1 MSRTTRLIASDI
13 SRGDTLPPLSV
24 DVSATTIVLGAL
36 ASRDYRP
43 MHHDTDFA
51 NNQGVS
57 NIFLNTPNQAAWFE
71 RYLTDWTGPLG
82 RVGRLKFKMRD
93 SVVPGDTMIFNA
105 TVEGVGSDDTG
116 CCWVDLDVELRVED
130 KIVTTCGARIAI
142 PASEDDNP
150 WKRKGDDW
158 RSGL

>member
-1 MSRTTRLIASDI
+1 MSAFANLTASDV
-13 SRGDTLPPLSV
+13 SGGDTLPALSV
-24 DVSATTIVLGAL
+24 EVSATTVVLGAL

-43 MHHDTDFA
+43 MHHDKDFA

-105 TVEGVGSDDTG
+105 TVASVENDDTG
-116 CCWVDLDVELRVED
+116 CCWVDLDVDLTVEG
-130 KIVTTCGARIAI
+130 KSVTSCGARIAI
-142 PASEDDNP
+142 PASEGDNP

-158 RSGL
+158 KP